1 MRHNGPIHKI
11 VFDFSEEVL
20 EFIFSKEFDYED
32 IDNLLSD
39 NLNQWFL
46 LVTQNSVEEIDISY
60 YGNAKC
66 RVPIC
71 IFSCPTLKR
80 LRLRKVSVE
89 LINAYCV
96 LPNVTSL
103 CLNDIDFKPRNCS
116 NYVVYLPMLQYLSFD
131 YCDGICYFN
140 IVAPKLGS
148 LKIILYDCSPYYH
161 KKFGVLPPNLD
172 LRSISSFDLSCSPC
186 CFECFNLNPE
196 DFVLMEELSSVARTL
211 KMLRILK
218 FSPFFGSR
226 SQMQSIKA
234 LLACFPEIKKV
245 VIVRDWIDRFRPDE
259 KFKIKQELLD
269 FSRASTKPEIFYV

>member
-20 EFIFSKEFDYED
+20 EFIFPKEFDYED

-60 YGNAKC
+60 S
-66 RVPIC
+66 ID
-71 IFSCPTLKR
+71 I
-80 LRLRKVSVE
+80 E
-89 LINAYCV
+89 L
-96 LPNVTSL
+96 LT
-103 CLNDIDFKPRNCS
+103 
-116 NYVVYLPMLQYLSFD
+116 
-131 YCDGICYFN
+131 
-140 IVAPKLGS
+140 
-148 LKIILYDCSPYYH
+148 
-161 KKFGVLPPNLD
+161 
-172 LRSISSFDLSCSPC
+172 
-186 CFECFNLNPE
+186 LNPE

-211 KMLRILK
+211 KMLHTLKFIHFNGSRSEMQSIKVLLACFPGIKKVVIVREDFVLMEELSSVARTLKMLRTLK